1 MFHMLVYLC
10 FSMPHLYDDPK
21 LASAPCGNLN
31 EAYIL
36 RLVLQAHCTQIM
48 LKKIENNTFVE
59 MQHDFVCALN
69 TDGTNINANLAEKE
83 ENDINEIFEFILTKT
98 T

>member
-1 MFHMLVYLC
+1 
-10 FSMPHLYDDPK
+10 MPHLYDDPK

-36 RLVLQAHCTQIM
+36 RMVLQAHCTQII
-48 LKKIENNTFVE
+48 LKKIENNSFVD
-59 MQHDFVCALN
+59 MHQDFVCALN
-69 TDGTNINANLAEKE
+69 TDGTNLEADLVEKE
-83 ENDINEIFEFILTKT
+83 ENDINELFEFILKKT